1 MRDEPARVA
10 WICETCGTQFEPTT
24 IAPDRCPIC
33 DDERQYV
40 GWAGQRWTT
49 METLAGSHAVQ
60 IEDEEG
66 VTTLS
71 MRPGFAIDQR
81 AFLIP
86 HGRQN
91 LMWECLSLVT
101 PEAVAQINA
110 RGGVSAIAISH
121 PHFYS
126 SMTEWSE
133 ALGGVPIYL
142 HEADRDWVQRRS
154 PYFRFWRGERLAL
167 SDDHV
172 LIHLPG
178 HFPGSSGLWWKTGP
192 RSVGCLFPGDAL
204 QVVMDRRHVTFM
216 YSYPNAIPL
225 GPSAVRGL
233 QRAVAPLQFQDVYGF
248 THGRQIIGH
257 GKSAVDESFKRYLG
271 AIAGK
276 AA

>member
-1 MRDEPARVA
+1 MQDGSTRVA
-10 WICETCGTQFEPTT
+10 WICDTCGTQFEPAAA
-24 IAPDRCPIC
+24 APSRCPVC
-33 DDERQYV
+33 EDERQYV
-40 GWAGQRWTT
+40 GWAGQRWMT
-49 METLAGSHAVQ
+49 MEALARSHAVE
-60 IEDEEG
+60 IGSEGG

-71 MRPGFAIDQR
+71 LRPGFAIDQR

-91 LMWECLSLVT
+91 LMWESLSLVT
-101 PEAVAQINA
+101 PEAVAQIEA

-142 HEADRDWVQRRS
+142 HEADRGWVRRES
-154 PYFRFWRGERLAL
+154 PHLRFWSGERLEL
-167 SDDHV
+167 SDELE

-192 RSVGCLFPGDAL
+192 RSEGCLFPGDAL

-225 GPSAVRGL
+225 GPSVVRGL
-233 QRAVAPLQFQDVYGF
+233 QRSVARLRFQDVYGF
-248 THGRQIIGH
+248 TRGRQIIGH
-257 GKSAVDESFKRYLG
+257 GKSAVDESFRRYLA
-271 AIAGK
+271 AISDEPH
-276 AA
+276 

>member
-1 MRDEPARVA
+1 MRDESARVA
-10 WICETCGTQFEPTT
+10 WICETCGTQFEPTP

-49 METLAGSHAVQ
+49 METVARSHAVQ

-66 VTTLS
+66 IATLS
-71 MRPGFAIDQR
+71 VRPGFAIDQR

-86 HGRQN
+86 HLRQN

-101 PEAVAQINA
+101 PEALAQINA

-154 PYFRFWRGERLAL
+154 PYLRFWRGERLEL
-167 SDDHV
+167 SDDLA

-192 RSVGCLFPGDAL
+192 RSAGCLFPGDAL

-233 QRAVAPLQFQDVYGF
+233 QRAVAPLRFQDVYGF
-248 THGRQIIGH
+248 TRGRQIIGH
-257 GKSAVDESFKRYLG
+257 GKSAVDESFRRYLA
-271 AIAGK
+271 AIAGTS
-276 AA
+276 